1 MRHLLW
7 HVRTRVSALR
17 RAGNIP
23 TWRLACATLTL
34 IVFTCLPLAES
45 LFSPLDRG
53 YRQLVTR
60 QDAYGAL
67 DHVAVI
73 MIDNRSVKALG
84 VNRCFAQSSHARLL
98 ERLHSAASVV
108 IDLML
113 LCDERDGPDLAAALA
128 RHGRVV
134 LPAYVSPETV
144 DPEIVLPPA
153 AALSASAASVA
164 QKSIVVGVDDIVKGF
179 LPAVNVPTS
188 GQVLGH
194 VITEAIRVSGQTL
207 PMGQIDDY
215 IQDNISSLG
224 TRQQGVVSMLLP
236 ARFHLKRYSYSDVL
250 AGAISEAEWR
260 GKIVFIGSSLNDRST
275 LYNLSGDA
283 HPASRVHGTEAIAMM
298 AEALLDGHVLVK
310 PPIMARLGVNA
321 ITLVGIL
328 LICLTFSGWRLYAV
342 AVSWLVLYVTL
353 NDLALQHLAYWMPP
367 GAVLGAASAIFALI
381 GWRRASTLSASLVRL
396 YRQLQRIT
404 PQSPVPPAGGQARPG
419 LFGHARIG
427 TDKVAHIMKEI
438 RVWQSGYLELMET
451 LPYAVFVEERGRLVM
466 CNARGRSLLAALSIQ
481 AAAPR
486 LPDHPILGQV
496 RDAIGQARASGH
508 MRSFEVTLQARTH
521 TIMVAPFSDGTR
533 YDSAASLICVLDIHD
548 LRAEIESDQVTL
560 RHMAHDMR
568 SPLATVRSML
578 EEHLQ
583 ANTHADAAFIDSIH
597 KLVDYSLR
605 VTQGYTDLSRAGHL
619 DAGSFVDIDVDDLI
633 AEAVD
638 CVWHTACAK
647 NIEITARPNETPA
660 YIHGHRDMLLRAVVN
675 LLDNAIKYSPDH
687 TAVKVTVATRASWV
701 EIAVED
707 QGVGVPQHARKHLF
721 EPFFQV
727 AAGSAGQNQGVGL
740 GLSFVQAVV
749 KQHLGTITV
758 ASSPG
763 SGSCFTLRLPQTQPH
778 ESLSD

>member
-1 MRHLLW
+1 MKEALRHML
-7 HVRTRVSALR
+7 TRVSALG
-17 RAGNIP
+17 RAGDIA
-23 TWRLACATLTL
+23 TWRLACATLAL
-34 IVFTCLPLAES
+34 VVFTCLPLAES

-73 MIDNRSVKALG
+73 MIDNKSVRALG
-84 VNRCFAQSSHARLL
+84 VNQCFAQSSHARLL
-98 ERLHSAASVV
+98 ERLHSAGSVV
-108 IDLML
+108 VDLML

-153 AALSASAASVA
+153 AALSAKAASVA
-164 QKSIVVGVDDIVKGF
+164 QKSIVVGSDDIVKGF
-179 LPAVNVPTS
+179 LPSVNVPGS

-207 PMGQIDDY
+207 PMGRIDDY

-236 ARFHLKRYSYSDVL
+236 ARFHLKRFSYSDVL
-250 AGAISEAEWR
+250 QGAIPDSEWR
-260 GKIVFIGSSLNDRST
+260 GKIVFIGSSLNERST

-283 HPASRVHGTEAIAMM
+283 HPASRIQGTEAIAMM
-298 AEALLDGHVLVK
+298 AEALLDGHVLIK
-310 PPIMARLGVNA
+310 PPIMARMGVNA
-321 ITLVGIL
+321 VTLIGTL
-328 LICLTFSGWRLYAV
+328 LICLMFSGWRLYSV
-342 AVSWLVLYVTL
+342 VVSWLMLYVAL
-353 NDLALQHLAYWMPP
+353 NYQALQHFAYWMPP
-367 GAVLGAASAIFALI
+367 GAVLGPAAALFALC
-381 GWRRASTLSASLVRL
+381 GWRRAATLSASLVRL
-396 YRQLQRIT
+396 YRQLQRVA
-404 PQSPVPPAGGQARPG
+404 PQTSALAADQQARPG
-419 LFGHARIG
+419 LFGNAG
-427 TDKVAHIMKEI
+427 MGGDKVARIMKEI

-466 CNARGRSLLAALSIQ
+466 CNARGRNLLAALSIQ

-496 RDAIGQARASGH
+496 RDAIAQARTSGH

-548 LRAEIESDQVTL
+548 LRAEIENDQVTL

-583 ANTHADAAFIDSIH
+583 ANSKADAAFIDNIH

-619 DAGSFVDIDVDDLI
+619 DVRSYVDIDVDDLV

-638 CVWHTACAK
+638 CVWHTARAK
-647 NIEITARPNETPA
+647 GIKITARQNETPA
-660 YIHGHRDMLLRAVVN
+660 YIHGNRDMLLRTVVN
-675 LLDNAIKYSPDH
+675 VLDNAIKYSPGH
-687 TAVKVTVATRASWV
+687 TEVKVTVATLAPWV

-707 QGVGVPQHARKHLF
+707 QGVGVPQHAQKHLF
-721 EPFFQV
+721 EPFYQV
-727 AAGSAGQNQGVGL
+727 GASSADQDQGVGL

-749 KQHLGTITV
+749 KQHMGSITV

-763 SGSCFTLRLPQTQPH
+763 SGSCFTLRLPRSHVRKSSP
-778 ESLSD
+778 D